1 MKEEESRLWSMVSL
15 ARRAGKLAMG
25 YDVVCSS
32 ISHGRAKLVLLA
44 GDISEKS
51 RRGVA
56 HLCEEAHVPMRNL
69 QTKMDEIW
77 FTLGKRVGI
86 LAVEEPNF
94 AARLTAMADVLAGQ
108 EAEGAAVSLGCGL
121 ERTGGKWQYDAKI
134 QST

>member
-1 MKEEESRLWSMVSL
+1 M

-51 RRGVA
+51 RRGVV

-94 AARLTAMADVLAGQ
+94 AARLTAMADILAGQ